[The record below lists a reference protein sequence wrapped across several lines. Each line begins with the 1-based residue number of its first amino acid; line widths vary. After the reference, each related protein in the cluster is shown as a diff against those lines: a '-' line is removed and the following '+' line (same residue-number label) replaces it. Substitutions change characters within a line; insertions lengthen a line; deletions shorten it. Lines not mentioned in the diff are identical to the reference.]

1 MLKQEDSIKKIKLV
15 PNTPFIWINKITQ
28 IYGLKAK
35 DSQIGSQSKNYLYAA
50 HKVHTWKKELHSK
63 EMEVYA
69 KTY

>member
-1 MLKQEDSIKKIKLV
+1 MLELQAHNVCNRKKYKCAWL
-15 PNTPFIWINKITQ
+15 
-28 IYGLKAK
+28 IYLK
-35 DSQIGSQSKNYLYAA
+35 DFQIGSQSKNYLYAA